1 MLRGLDLPGLLGSML
16 LCRQP
21 IRVLLVEDS
30 PEDADLVR
38 RLLARAPFGPFRLST
53 VDRIAKAVE
62 FLRKSPDV
70 DVVLLDVSLPD
81 SAQGSLDS
89 LSRIKA
95 QAPELPIVLLTGVE
109 DEELA
114 AGAVREGAQD
124 YLQKR
129 QVESSLLGRSIRY
142 AIERKRAEVALR
154 ESEERYALASQ
165 GANDGLWDWDMR
177 TSRIYFSPR
186 WKSMLGYEEEEIG
199 ELPSEWFDRVHP
211 DDRLVLKAEISAHQ
225 GGGTPNFKSE
235 HRMLHKDGIYRWVL
249 SRGIAVRHVSGE
261 AYRMAGS
268 QSDIT
273 ARKLAERRLQHDA
286 FHDALTGL
294 PNRAL
299 FLDRLGMVI
308 AHARRRGGHPYSVLF
323 LDLDRF
329 KNVNDSL
336 GHHVGDELLVAVA
349 RRLESLLRP
358 GDSVSRLGGDEFAIL
373 LDDVIDGTQATR
385 VAQRVN
391 RELARPFNLRGHEVF
406 VTMSLGIALG
416 SSCDYERPEDVLRDA
431 DTAMYRA
438 KAAGKDRHA
447 LFDRKMHDRAV
458 AILQLE
464 NDLRRAIERQEFEIH
479 YQPIVSLTSGKLDA
493 FEALLR
499 WHHPVRGLL
508 HPETF
513 ISIAEDTGLIV
524 PIGWW
529 VLREACRQLAEW
541 QSLYPRGRSVPVS
554 VNISGKQFMQLDLI
568 KRVKKILR
576 ETQVQTGSL
585 HLEMTESTIM
595 DHGEAALAKLSQLRD
610 LGVKLYIDDFG
621 TGYSSLSYL
630 HRLPMDA
637 LKIDRSFINY
647 AGDSGGRSEIVHT
660 IVTLART
667 LGMGV
672 AAEGIE
678 TAEQVSRLRGLSCQY
693 GQGYFFSKPID
704 RSDASGLIAG
714 NVRW

>member
-1 MLRGLDLPGLLGSML
+1 
-16 LCRQP
+16 
-21 IRVLLVEDS
+21 
-30 PEDADLVR
+30 
-38 RLLARAPFGPFRLST
+38 
-53 VDRIAKAVE
+53 
-62 FLRKSPDV
+62 
-70 DVVLLDVSLPD
+70 
-81 SAQGSLDS
+81 
-89 LSRIKA
+89 
-95 QAPELPIVLLTGVE
+95 
-109 DEELA
+109 
-114 AGAVREGAQD
+114 
-124 YLQKR
+124 
-129 QVESSLLGRSIRY
+129 
-142 AIERKRAEVALR
+142 
-154 ESEERYALASQ
+154 
-165 GANDGLWDWDMR
+165 
-177 TSRIYFSPR
+177 
-186 WKSMLGYEEEEIG
+186 MLGFEDGEIG
-199 ELPSEWFDRVHP
+199 EEPREWFDRVHP
-211 DDRLVLKAEISAHQ
+211 DDLMVLKAEISAHQ
-225 GGGTPNFKSE
+225 GGGTPHFKSE
-235 HRMLHKDGIYRWVL
+235 HRMLHKDGTYRWVL
-249 SRGIAVRHVSGE
+249 SRGIAVRNGE

-273 ARKLAERRLQHDA
+273 ARKLAEKRLLHDA

-308 AHARRRGGHPYSVLF
+308 AHARRRGGHPYAVLF

-349 RRLESLLRP
+349 RRLEILLRP
-358 GDSVSRLGGDEFAIL
+358 GDTVARLGGDEFAIL
-373 LDDVIDGTQATR
+373 LNDFNDVPQATR

-391 RELARPFNLRGHEVF
+391 RELAKPFNLRGHEVF

-416 SSCDYERPEDVLRDA
+416 SSSDYERPEDVLRDA

-447 LFDRKMHDRAV
+447 LFDRNMHDRAV
-458 AILQLE
+458 ALLQIE
-464 NDLRRAIERQEFEIH
+464 NDLRRAIEREEFEIH
-479 YQPIVSLTSGKLDA
+479 YQPIVSLASGELDA

-499 WHHPVRGLL
+499 WNHPIRGLL
-508 HPETF
+508 QPETF

-541 QSLYPRGRSVPVS
+541 QALYPTGRAVPVS
-554 VNISGKQFMQLDLI
+554 VNLSGKQFMQVDLI
-568 KRVKKILR
+568 KRLKRILR
-576 ETQVQTGSL
+576 ETQVEMGSL
-585 HLEMTESTIM
+585 RLEMTESTIM
-595 DHGEAALAKLSQLRD
+595 DHGDAALAKLSQLRD

-637 LKIDRSFINY
+637 LKIDRSFISY
-647 AGDSGGRSEIVHT
+647 TGDGGGRSEIVHT

-672 AAEGIE
+672 AAEGLE

-704 RSDASGLIAG
+704 SSAASGLIAA